1 MISGTEVLS
10 STSSLEEEYLTDD
23 ELEEYLENLKT
34 KIPSFIVELLKN
46 NLKNR
51 RLTKSQLDRIVTR
64 ITDLYLGKRPDDK
77 KTQELMEK
85 INELSKKLDALMKVA
100 AISSATKISED
111 IKKEISKLEEEKEEI
126 KEEEI
131 KEEEE
136 IKKDEEVKEEVEVK
150 EEDLESEEIVSQE
163 IEEETEK
170 EKPVEEESALEP
182 LEKQISEVTPISK
195 KKEGGIDM
203 ASEIQKLSDRKY
215 RLEDIPEDTLSTMLV
230 FKWLEFLISRVG
242 LNNLIDILDY
252 YYNLGWISEKVV
264 NRLIKISKNMK
275 YLNEELRK
283 PVDKMIPEDHIV
295 SLLYIEKLAG
305 RPIPIDELENIEREV
320 TRIRKWA
327 EELQFI

>member
-1 MISGTEVLS
+1 MISETEVLS
-10 STSSLEEEYLTDD
+10 STSSIEEEYLTDD

-64 ITDLYLGKRPDDK
+64 ITDLYLGKRPEDK
-77 KTQELMEK
+77 KTEELMER

-100 AISSATKISED
+100 AITSATKISED
-111 IKKEISKLEEEKEEI
+111 IKKEISKLEEEKEI
-126 KEEEI
+126 KKEEKQET
-131 KEEEE
+131 
-136 IKKDEEVKEEVEVK
+136 
-150 EEDLESEEIVSQE
+150 ESEEIAPQE
-163 IEEETEK
+163 IEETVETG
-170 EKPVEEESALEP
+170 EEESTSEP
-182 LEKQISEVTPISK
+182 LEKPASETTSTEIPPISE
-195 KKEGGIDM
+195 KKEGGISM
-203 ASEIQKLSDRKY
+203 TSEIQKISEKKY
-215 RLEDIPEDTLSTMLV
+215 RLEELPEDTLSTMLV
-230 FKWLEFLISRVG
+230 FKWLEFLIGRVG

-275 YLNEELRK
+275 YLNEDLRK

-305 RPIPIDELENIEREV
+305 RPIPIDELENIDREIN
-320 TRIRKWA
+320 RIRKWA

>member
-1 MISGTEVLS
+1 
-10 STSSLEEEYLTDD
+10 
-23 ELEEYLENLKT
+23 
-34 KIPSFIVELLKN
+34 
-46 NLKNR
+46 
-51 RLTKSQLDRIVTR
+51 
-64 ITDLYLGKRPDDK
+64 
-77 KTQELMEK
+77 
-85 INELSKKLDALMKVA
+85 MKVA

-111 IKKEISKLEEEKEEI
+111 IKKEISKLEEEREKIKEEVKKEEEKV

-131 KEEEE
+131 
-136 IKKDEEVKEEVEVK
+136 
-150 EEDLESEEIVSQE
+150 ESEEIVPQE

-170 EKPVEEESALEP
+170 EKIIEEESTPESLEKP
-182 LEKQISEVTPISK
+182 LEKQIPEITPISK

-203 ASEIQKLSDRKY
+203 TSEIQKISGRKY

-264 NRLIKISKNMK
+264 NKLIKISKNMK
-275 YLNEELRK
+275 YLSEELRK

-305 RPIPIDELENIEREV
+305 RPIPIDELENIDREV
-320 TRIRKWA
+320 KRIRKWA
-327 EELQFI
+327 EELQLI

>member
-1 MISGTEVLS
+1 MISETEVLS
-10 STSSLEEEYLTDD
+10 STSSIEEEYLTDD

-64 ITDLYLGKRPDDK
+64 ITDLYLGKRPEDK
-77 KTQELMEK
+77 KTEELMER

-100 AISSATKISED
+100 AITSATKISED
-111 IKKEISKLEEEKEEI
+111 IKKEISKLEEEKEI
-126 KEEEI
+126 KKEEEQ
-131 KEEEE
+131 ET
-136 IKKDEEVKEEVEVK
+136 
-150 EEDLESEEIVSQE
+150 ESEEIAPQE
-163 IEEETEK
+163 IEEEIVETG
-170 EKPVEEESALEP
+170 EEESTSEP
-182 LEKQISEVTPISK
+182 LEKPASETISTEIPPISE
-195 KKEGGIDM
+195 KKEGGISM
-203 ASEIQKLSDRKY
+203 TSEIQKISEKKY
-215 RLEDIPEDTLSTMLV
+215 RLEELPEDTLSTMLV
-230 FKWLEFLISRVG
+230 FKWLEFLIGRVG

-275 YLNEELRK
+275 YLNEDLRK

-305 RPIPIDELENIEREV
+305 RPIPIDELENIDREIN
-320 TRIRKWA
+320 RIRKWA

>member
-1 MISGTEVLS
+1 MINETEVLS
-10 STSSLEEEYLTDD
+10 STSSMEEEYLTDD

-51 RLTKSQLDRIVTR
+51 RLTKSQLDRIVAR

-77 KTQELMEK
+77 KTEELMER

-100 AISSATKISED
+100 AITSATKISED
-111 IKKEISKLEEEKEEI
+111 IKKEISKLEEEKEEV
-126 KEEEI
+126 KE
-131 KEEEE
+131 
-136 IKKDEEVKEEVEVK
+136 EEVKEEEK
-150 EEDLESEEIVSQE
+150 EIKKGEEREIESEEIVPQE
-163 IEEETEK
+163 IEEEA
-170 EKPVEEESALEP
+170 VEEESIPEP
-182 LEKQISEVTPISK
+182 LEKPTPEITPTEISPIPE
-195 KKEGGIDM
+195 KKEGGISM
-203 ASEIQKLSDRKY
+203 TSEIQEISERKY
-215 RLEDIPEDTLSTMLV
+215 RLEELPEDTLSTMLV

-305 RPIPIDELENIEREV
+305 RPIPIDELENIDREIN
-320 TRIRKWA
+320 RIRKWA